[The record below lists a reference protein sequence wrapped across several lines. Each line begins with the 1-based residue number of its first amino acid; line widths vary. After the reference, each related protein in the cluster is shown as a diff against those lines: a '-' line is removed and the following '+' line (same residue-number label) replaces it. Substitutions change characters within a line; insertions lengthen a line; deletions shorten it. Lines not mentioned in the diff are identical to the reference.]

1 MAIIHHILI
10 RLHLKK
16 SMSVQGFPKE
26 VALLSALIMDYATI
40 MDKGLLV
47 IFNPLVP
54 ELEF

>member
-26 VALLSALIMDYATI
+26 VALLSALIMEYATN
-40 MDKGLLV
+40 LWR
-47 IFNPLVP
+47 
-54 ELEF
+54 